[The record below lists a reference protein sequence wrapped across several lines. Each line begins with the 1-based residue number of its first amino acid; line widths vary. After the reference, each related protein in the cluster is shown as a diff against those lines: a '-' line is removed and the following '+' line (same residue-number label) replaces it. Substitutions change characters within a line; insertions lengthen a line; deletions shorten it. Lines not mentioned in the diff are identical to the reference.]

1 MGGYSLASHGADKSP
16 METSIRVE
24 PALRGWKVSI
34 EVGRETWVFVWDMSR
49 EECQREAE
57 EIVRRQKAA

>member
-1 MGGYSLASHGADKSP
+1 
-16 METSIRVE
+16 METNILVE
-24 PALRGWKVSI
+24 PALKGWKVSI
-34 EVGRETWVFVWDMSR
+34 EVGRETWVFVWDLSK

>member
-1 MGGYSLASHGADKSP
+1 MGGYSLASHAADRYH

-34 EVGRETWVFVWDMSR
+34 EVGRETWVFVWDMSK
-49 EECQREAE
+49 EECLREAE
-57 EIVRRQKAA
+57 EIIRRNRAA